1 MRIPKYK
8 RQTLVN
14 SSLLLKT
21 DLNESENLPDVIQS
35 TDVEECQ
42 GLKEP
47 AGSDDHEKFGEQV
60 EVSLEVLHGSV
71 VNKLLPNL
79 SC

>member
-1 MRIPKYK
+1 MVCDKIRE
-8 RQTLVN
+8 
-14 SSLLLKT
+14 KT
-21 DLNESENLPDVIQS
+21 NLNQGENLPNVIQS
-35 TDVEECQ
+35 ADVEECQ
-42 GLKEP
+42 GLEEP

-79 SC
+79 SG